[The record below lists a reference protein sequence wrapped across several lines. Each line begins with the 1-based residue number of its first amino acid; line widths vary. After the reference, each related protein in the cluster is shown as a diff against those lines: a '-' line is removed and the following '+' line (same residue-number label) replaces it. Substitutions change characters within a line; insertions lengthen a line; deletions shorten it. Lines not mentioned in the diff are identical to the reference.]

1 MADSSS
7 KLHEHAHRD
16 ARGLARRIVLGVLSQ
31 FTTLGSLIVRNI
43 LVVPFFL
50 TAHGV
55 DGYADWV
62 KLMALASFGMFVTL
76 GQHIHYGYEIRTSRA
91 ARELDRMN
99 GALADANGFY
109 LRLYLVVAL
118 LLALLFAVVDLA
130 AVLNLSVLT
139 ADEAALVFALL
150 LASLTGQAYRD
161 TLRGVYIA
169 HGELSRSE
177 FIQTGANLLLA
188 ALVIA
193 ALLLGASLPMV
204 AAVYLLVVPILVC
217 GAALFDFH
225 RRYPEV
231 AFRINWAWPRL
242 GRERLRN
249 IVAHTLPDVAEK
261 VVTSGPTVLLGVFGV
276 AADVV
281 VQFNLA
287 RTATTVLRARPIAM
301 VFATEM
307 VRQRVQEDWAG
318 FHRLHLRGALAIG
331 VYGGGLFGGLMGS
344 WDLFLPLWT
353 NGTVHAD
360 MLLFAFLVAETAVI
374 TFGEH
379 SSSLLRFGGRMAQVA
394 WSQTLTALAFLLLA
408 VPALAFGGL
417 YPMLAT
423 MLLGSCLFLYV
434 LPAAM
439 AQQRMQGPLAVGLA
453 LPLLTGLVTAAA
465 AYATLLALR
474 ELFGL

>member
-1 MADSSS
+1 
-7 KLHEHAHRD
+7 
-16 ARGLARRIVLGVLSQ
+16 VL
-31 FTTLGSLIVRNI
+31 F
-43 LVVPFFL
+43 
-50 TAHGV
+50 
-55 DGYADWV
+55 
-62 KLMALASFGMFVTL
+62 
-76 GQHIHYGYEIRTSRA
+76 
-91 ARELDRMN
+91 
-99 GALADANGFY
+99 
-109 LRLYLVVAL
+109 
-118 LLALLFAVVDLA
+118 
-130 AVLNLSVLT
+130 
-139 ADEAALVFALL
+139 
-150 LASLTGQAYRD
+150 
-161 TLRGVYIA
+161 
-169 HGELSRSE
+169 RS
-177 FIQTGANLLLA
+177 
-188 ALVIA
+188 
-193 ALLLGASLPMV
+193 
-204 AAVYLLVVPILVC
+204 LVC

-287 RTATTVLRARPIAM
+287 RTATRVLRARPIAM

-439 AQQRMQGPLAVGLA
+439 VQRRMQGPLAVGLA